1 MAVEDDDKEEGEVD
15 LRVELINALEELRK
29 EINKNKSL
37 KAELKM
43 KEGSQNSNS
52 EELEKMI
59 MSLKIQIQEHKI
71 IEEILRSQ
79 LEEKEKMIGSFEAE
93 IVSLRKDL
101 QKKYMEQKSTI
112 ILDQIINSQRS
123 SDDRSR
129 LGYNQV

>member
-43 KEGSQNSNS
+43 KEGSHNSNS

-79 LEEKEKMIGSFEAE
+79 LEEKEKMIGSLEE
-93 IVSLRKDL
+93 KVISLRNDL
-101 QKKYMEQKSTI
+101 QKKDMQKKSTR
-112 ILDQIINSQRS
+112 ILDQIISIQRS
-123 SDDRSR
+123 SDDRSVI
-129 LGYNQV
+129 GYNQV